1 MRRVKPKKTKMNY
14 EEYLKQNPEFAA
26 RQKAKEEPKRA
37 HESESSRKDNNHN
50 IQASPPITAI
60 CLYVFGCI
68 LYIIV
73 ALTTSIFA
81 GSFVKATSNRPDEIL
96 LAVIIACAVS
106 IFPSLLLFALGD
118 IVKYLKII
126 SEK

>member
-1 MRRVKPKKTKMNY
+1 MNY

-26 RQKAKEEPKRA
+26 RQKVKEEPKRA
-37 HESESSRKDNNHN
+37 NELESRKKDNSHN
-50 IQASPPITAI
+50 IQASPPMTAI
-60 CLYVFGCI
+60 CLYIFGCI

-96 LAVIIACAVS
+96 LAVILACAVS

-126 SEK
+126 SDK